1 MYGPGLVRHGDR
13 VFPQRSVLCVFDI
26 WKSPRPIYIAFL
38 WCLWT
43 DAILRL
49 KQGTKSGEFRK
60 TGKQPGS
67 DLSYGHNTD
76 FHKIK
81 PVFNSAKRQ
90 SWVWVWAWRAIYI
103 GVSTAKPCD
112 VTPASLKPTTL
123 GGGKNFGRRT
133 IEEMNISG
141 EHPPL
146 VAGHCD
152 RQPRTGQFTW
162 KIKKKRGHKVSFQD
176 IQ

>member
-1 MYGPGLVRHGDR
+1 MYGPALVRHGDR

-60 TGKQPGS
+60 TGWLPGS
-67 DLSYGHNTD
+67 GLSYGHNTD

-81 PVFNSAKRQ
+81 PFSNLVTFCCCCFKFCKETVVSLSLSVTCHLHRCKRCK
-90 SWVWVWAWRAIYI
+90 ALWRD
-103 GVSTAKPCD
+103 PCLPQTD
-112 VTPASLKPTTL
+112 H
-123 GGGKNFGRRT
+123 FGRRT

-146 VAGHCD
+146 VARHCD
-152 RQPRTGQFTW
+152 RQPRTGQFAG
-162 KIKKKRGHKVSFQD
+162 KREKLWRN
-176 IQ
+176 

>member
-123 GGGKNFGRRT
+123 GGGKKLWEARPLRKWILAVSTHLLSLGIATGSQGLGNLHEKLRRREDT
-133 IEEMNISG
+133 
-141 EHPPL
+141 
-146 VAGHCD
+146 
-152 RQPRTGQFTW
+152 R
-162 KIKKKRGHKVSFQD
+162 
-176 IQ
+176 